1 MVVGVLAITLIF
13 LALRGYDASQRT
25 LISHD
30 SAITILSATG
40 NQIAFGSLDAMG
52 LTDRWVDMAA
62 FGFLRDPAP
71 GLDFAAVRE
80 GLVLSDIHP
89 PLYFY
94 ALHLWQALFG
104 QAFSTLLYLNVL
116 IGAACVVATGVLS
129 RMILGQT
136 TTALIA
142 TAFFAASPFFLGP
155 VQGVLRQYELLQF
168 CTALSA
174 IGWVGFL
181 KSETRG
187 ARWRYLALIVAAQT
201 AGLLTQIQF
210 VFIIAS
216 ACLAALLIREL
227 RPRGFLMLTG
237 AAIASGLAFLALHP
251 EIFDQI
257 ARQQSQVHDVS
268 TADAVAR
275 ALRVSRSFLEV
286 FGLSRPASD
295 PIAAMGLGLLLFG
308 LLLWLGLRVARR
320 WRGLGIAPWA
330 AFLCLTAAIAVAGS
344 IAQFALYL
352 VPQHAMGGR
361 YFLLFWPLAAVAFVA
376 ALTSLSRGISTAVLG
391 LAALAILTENAWR
404 VAEAQATYRYGNE
417 VTQTVAGA
425 RAIYT
430 DTTARGLLPRVV
442 LSASPD
448 AQIYIDTKNGTA
460 ETLGALLEA
469 QPEIDLFITTTFY
482 KPDASIVFQRRAM
495 IEEKHGSAL
504 TTRRTLGLRY
514 QSVKTED

>member
-40 NQIAFGSLDAMG
+40 NQIAFGGLDAMG
-52 LTDRWVDMAA
+52 LTDRWVDMDA
-62 FGFLRDPAP
+62 FGFLRDPEP

-116 IGAACVVATGVLS
+116 IGAACVVATGVLA
-129 RMILGQT
+129 RMIFGRT
-136 TTALIA
+136 RTALIA

-155 VQGVLRQYELLQF
+155 VQGVLRQYELLQL

-181 KSETRG
+181 KTDTQG
-187 ARWRYLALIVAAQT
+187 ARWGYLALIVAAQT

-227 RPRGFLMLTG
+227 RPRAFLMLTG
-237 AAIASGLAFLALHP
+237 AAIASVLAFLALHP

-257 ARQQSQVHDVS
+257 ARQQSQVHNVS

-275 ALRVSRSFLEV
+275 VLRVSRSFLEV
-286 FGLSRPASD
+286 FGLSRPAGD
-295 PIAAMGLGLLLFG
+295 PILAVALGLLLFV
-308 LLLWLGLRVARR
+308 LLLWLGLRFTRR
-320 WRGLGIAPWA
+320 WRGLGIASWT

-344 IAQFALYL
+344 IAQFVLYL

-376 ALTSLSRGISTAVLG
+376 ALTSLPRGLSMVVMG
-391 LAALAILTENAWR
+391 LVALAILAENAWR
-404 VAEAQATYRYGNE
+404 VAEAQGLYRYGGA
-417 VTQTVAGA
+417 VTQTVAEA
-425 RAIYT
+425 RVIYV
-430 DTTARGLLPRVV
+430 DTAARGLLPRVI
-442 LSASPD
+442 LAAGSE
-448 AQIYIDTKNGTA
+448 AQIYIDTENASA
-460 ETLGALLEA
+460 EALGILLKA

-482 KPDASIVFQRRAM
+482 KPNASIVFQRRAM

-514 QSVKTED
+514 QSVKTEE